1 MDSATVRQVSQLLSI
16 VPLETLQGWP
26 VAPDPSPLQSLALLV
41 GAPALAA
48 AVIIALVQI
57 RATITNRYGSQGN
70 ETAWAGARPDAVATA
85 GVPPTAIDTSHA
97 EGPPESTGGAS
108 ARW

>member
-1 MDSATVRQVSQLLSI
+1 VNRLLSI

-26 VAPDPSPLQSLALLV
+26 VVADPTPLQSLAVLV

-57 RATITNRYGSQGN
+57 RATLTNQYGS
-70 ETAWAGARPDAVATA
+70 EASESAWAGALPEAVATA
-85 GVPPTAIDTSHA
+85 GVPPTAMDTSHA
-97 EGPPESTGGAS
+97 DGPPEPTGGAS

>member
-1 MDSATVRQVSQLLSI
+1 MSRLLSI

-26 VAPDPSPLQSLALLV
+26 AAPDPSPLASLALLV

-57 RATITNRYGSQGN
+57 RATITKQYGS
-70 ETAWAGARPDAVATA
+70 ETHESAWAGARPEAVATA
-85 GVPPTAIDTSHA
+85 GVPPTAIDTGKTES
-97 EGPPESTGGAS
+97 PPESGGAS